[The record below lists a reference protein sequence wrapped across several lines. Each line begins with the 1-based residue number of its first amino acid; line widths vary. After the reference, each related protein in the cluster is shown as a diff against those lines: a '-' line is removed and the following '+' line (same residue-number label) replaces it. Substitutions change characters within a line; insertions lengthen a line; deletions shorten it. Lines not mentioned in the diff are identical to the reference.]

1 MEYWEVTKARAQQT
15 LPVWNLH
22 FSALTIGTTTS
33 GDLEARIEEF
43 EPLAQARVEAQ
54 DTADASYREVQSS
67 LALMK
72 LLSTKVAAI
81 IEGQL
86 SENTGLMKDLGDVFK
101 IQMRSE
107 STILQRSR
115 LLYPVWL
122 RANALLAAMTPSVP
136 PITRAVA
143 GVSQTVVM
151 FKALLDGYTDLV
163 KAMRDDELALEA
175 AKAELKTLDKSVD
188 QLNKRWYQVAKAQV
202 DPGSDAYEALSTI
215 TTEPST
221 PVPEVIEIDTV
232 LQGGEEGLQVEVTY
246 VPGGGDHATTKLL
259 RWQVVGVDD
268 GFTNSE
274 PLNNAGNA
282 IGPFTVGQV
291 IKVMT
296 EVSNSAGTRTS
307 AVRTITVE
315 EPID

>member
-1 MEYWEVTKARAQQT
+1 MEYWEITKARAQQT

-22 FSALTIGTTTS
+22 FSTLTIGTATS
-33 GDLEARIEEF
+33 GDLEGQIEEF
-43 EPLAQARVEAQ
+43 EPLAQARVTAQ
-54 DTADASYREVQSS
+54 DTADASYRDVQSS
-67 LALMK
+67 LATLK

-115 LLYPVWL
+115 LLYPVWV
-122 RANALLAAMTPSVP
+122 RANTLLAAMTPAQP

-143 GVSQTVVM
+143 GVSKTVVM

-163 KAMRDDELALEA
+163 KAMRDDELALES
-175 AKAELKTLDKSVD
+175 AKAELKGLDRAVD

-202 DPGSDAYEALSTI
+202 DPGSDAYEALSSI
-215 TTEPST
+215 TTEPGT

-246 VPGGGDHATTKLL
+246 VPGGGDHATSKLL

-307 AVRTITVE
+307 AVRTITIE